1 MTTARAPIDTVD
13 LADRSLYQSGI
24 PHEVFADLR
33 AAGPVH
39 RHRTETSS
47 GGELEFWSLVRHR
60 EVQRA
65 SRDIDT
71 FSAADGPGIEPSSLY
86 RDSGMIV
93 ALDPPEH
100 ARLRRLISS
109 GFTPR
114 MVSRLEADIAARAE
128 RILDQVVAE
137 GNDLIDFVS
146 EIAFPLP
153 MHVIADIVGIPEKDR
168 AWVFSRTDQLLK
180 AFDPAGGVSASDQQ
194 TPQIELYEYAHRLSE
209 HKRSHPTDDV
219 WSILTQT
226 DLPGDDGETWSLS
239 GVELDAFFM
248 ILTVAGSETTR
259 NALSQGLMELVRH
272 PEQMEAIR
280 TDPSLLPGAAEEV
293 LRWSSPVLMFGRTAT
308 RDVELGGRQISAGDR
323 LVLWYPSANRDEE
336 VFADPFRFDIGRHP
350 NPHVAFGGGGA
361 HHCLGANL
369 AKKEIQVMLAA
380 LVERFSLLE
389 VVGEARWAG
398 AGPAHNVGVSVESL
412 PVRLR
417 AR

>member
-1 MTTARAPIDTVD
+1 
-13 LADRSLYQSGI
+13 
-24 PHEVFADLR
+24 
-33 AAGPVH
+33 
-39 RHRTETSS
+39 
-47 GGELEFWSLVRHR
+47 
-60 EVQRA
+60 
-65 SRDIDT
+65 
-71 FSAADGPGIEPSSLY
+71 
-86 RDSGMIV
+86 
-93 ALDPPEH
+93 
-100 ARLRRLISS
+100 
-109 GFTPR
+109 
-114 MVSRLEADIAARAE
+114 
-128 RILDQVVAE
+128 
-137 GNDLIDFVS
+137 
-146 EIAFPLP
+146 
-153 MHVIADIVGIPEKDR
+153 
-168 AWVFSRTDQLLK
+168 
-180 AFDPAGGVSASDQQ
+180 
-194 TPQIELYEYAHRLSE
+194 
-209 HKRSHPTDDV
+209 
-219 WSILTQT
+219 
-226 DLPGDDGETWSLS
+226 
-239 GVELDAFFM
+239 
-248 ILTVAGSETTR
+248 
-259 NALSQGLMELVRH
+259 MELVRH